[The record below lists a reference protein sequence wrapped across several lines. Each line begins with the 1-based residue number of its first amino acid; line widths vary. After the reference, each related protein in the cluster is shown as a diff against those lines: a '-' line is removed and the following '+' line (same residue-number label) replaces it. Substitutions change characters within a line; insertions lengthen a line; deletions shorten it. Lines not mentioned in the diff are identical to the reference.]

1 MPNSNNT
8 TRQERQAETVKG
20 ILEMLKKDSVTVEDI
35 MPFFNALKKV
45 ITDTREALKGENI
58 ARNADLDKKLAKG
71 LTQIESALERH
82 IKTIEK
88 RDKSLLNETRS
99 DNRTTLRL
107 MEQGLEDIR
116 SEIPEAYSDS
126 ELRAEL
132 QKLREDL
139 PEIPESYDD
148 TEIREEIEELEK
160 EIEELKKR
168 PMQQGGGVTNA
179 RITQAFKY
187 ILHTEEP
194 VGDIDGVNL
203 TYTLS
208 QPIFAI
214 LSMSLNGETIAQLP
228 NYTINGKTFT
238 FSSPLPSAYS
248 EKDWEVKY
256 I

>member
-58 ARNADLDKKLAKG
+58 ARNADLDQKLAKG
-71 LTQIESALERH
+71 LTQIESALESH
-82 IKTIEK
+82 IKAVEK
-88 RDKSLLNETRS
+88 KGQSLLNETKS
-99 DNRTTLRL
+99 DNRTTLRFL
-107 MEQGLEDIR
+107 EQKLDDLR
-116 SEIPEAYSDS
+116 DEIPDAYSDS
-126 ELRAEL
+126 ELRNEL
-132 QKLREDL
+132 KRIEKS
-139 PEIPESYDD
+139 IPTIPKGYDD
-148 TEIREEIEELEK
+148 SEIKEDIEELEK

-168 PMQQGGGVTNA
+168 PTGGGGVTNA

-187 ILHTEEP
+187 ILKTEAP
-194 VGDIDGVNL
+194 VGLINGSNK